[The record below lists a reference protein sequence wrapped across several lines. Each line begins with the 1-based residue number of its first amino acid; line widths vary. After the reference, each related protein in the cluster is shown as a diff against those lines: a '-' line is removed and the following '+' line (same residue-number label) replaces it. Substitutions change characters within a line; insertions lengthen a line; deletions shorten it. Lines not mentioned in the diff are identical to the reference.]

1 MLHQKITAVL
11 PCYNHEPYLRQRI
24 NSILT
29 QTHSVDE
36 IVFLDDAST
45 DQSLS
50 LARQLLA
57 QADVR
62 TTFCPNSSNS
72 CSPFAQWNKGIE
84 LASNDLIWI
93 AESDDSCSPA
103 LIETLYSRI
112 TSDQSVLSFSQ
123 SLLIDSS
130 DHPISS
136 VRDYYTIHWPGVFDH
151 DFCMDGQLF
160 IKDYMSRL
168 NAVPNASAVLF
179 RRDAFLRAGKANP
192 RMRFCGDWDAW
203 VRLAGQ
209 GRVSFVAQE
218 LNFFR
223 CHSQTTRAESPG
235 TQHASEQ
242 LYCRFRASV
251 SALGSIADTQSRTL
265 RRTDFLKSAVRAPYA
280 AELKSSVAFALAE
293 IPLGRFI
300 AFTRSYK
307 RLGDDLQPRLY
318 DWIIL
323 FILRLAIEFKRRL
336 RLLASSRQ
344 P

>member
-1 MLHQKITAVL
+1 MPNSKVTAVL

-24 NSILT
+24 NSILA
-29 QTHSVDE
+29 QTHPVDE
-36 IVFLDDAST
+36 IIFLDDAST

-50 LARQLLA
+50 VARQLLA
-57 QADVR
+57 QSDVR
-62 TTFCPNSSNS
+62 TIFCPNASNS

-93 AESDDSCSPA
+93 AESDDSCSPS
-103 LIETLYSRI
+103 LIEVLYSRLS
-112 TSDQSVLSFSQ
+112 SDQSVLSFSQ
-123 SLLIDSS
+123 SLLIDSN
-130 DHPISS
+130 DRQISS
-136 VRDYYTIHWPGVFDH
+136 VRDYYMIHWPSVFDH

-160 IKDYMSRL
+160 IKAYMSRL

-223 CHSQTTRAESPG
+223 CHSQTTRAETPG
-235 TQHASEQ
+235 TQQASEQ
-242 LYCRFRASV
+242 LYCRFRASA
-251 SALGSIADTQSRTL
+251 SALGSFDDTQYKSL
-265 RRTDFLKSAVRAPYA
+265 HRTDLLRLAFSAPYVA
-280 AELKSSVAFALAE
+280 DIKSSVAFALAE

-300 AFTRSYK
+300 ALVRSYK
-307 RLGDDLQPRLY
+307 GLGDDLQPRSH

-323 FILRLAIEFKRRL
+323 FILRLSIEFKRRL
-336 RLLASSRQ
+336 RLLTITT
-344 P
+344 